1 MHRKPIPMLSAVTYG
16 RPVNGSRLR
25 YTRLGYV
32 TTTEPMTRTITY
44 ETASA
49 YTLVEVPAGR
59 YEVVTDG
66 YWTLVRYVGIITD
79 DHYVNRLGASSSI
92 APKRGLGTE
101 RACSAQ
107 MNDYV
112 GAQAFATD
120 PTWTLC
126 EDLRV
131 EMTQSKSDLFPDSP
145 PFKRF
150 KITTPAQ

>member
-16 RPVNGSRLR
+16 RPINGSRAR

-32 TTTEPMTRTITY
+32 TTTEPKTHRIGY

-66 YWTLVRYVGIITD
+66 YWTLVRYVGIVTD

-92 APKRGLGTE
+92 APKRGIGEE
-101 RACSAQ
+101 RSCSAQ

-120 PTWTLC
+120 PGWTLC

-131 EMTQSKSDLFPDSP
+131 EMTQSPSPIFPDRP
-145 PFKRF
+145 PFKHF
-150 KITTPAQ
+150 KIAPAQ